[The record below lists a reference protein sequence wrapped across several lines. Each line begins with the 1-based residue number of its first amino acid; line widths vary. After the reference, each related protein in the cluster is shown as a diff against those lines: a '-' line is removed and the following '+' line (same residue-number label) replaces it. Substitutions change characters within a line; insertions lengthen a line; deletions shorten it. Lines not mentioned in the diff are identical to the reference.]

1 MSRESFTEGCME
13 LESSLERWGY
23 LEEKG
28 EYIADWEAVLS
39 PLSSQHVIYDLAEG
53 HGGEQDRQ
61 SSCSLGT
68 YHLGRSGQ
76 LTIRQNGLR
85 DQLHLMD
92 LMVMTEPFP
101 RIRLTLVSL
110 GQAA

>member
-39 PLSSQHVIYDLAEG
+39 LHCPHGMSSMIWQ
-53 HGGEQDRQ
+53 R
-61 SSCSLGT
+61 GT
-68 YHLGRSGQ
+68 EVSKTGRVPALLE
-76 LTIRQNGLR
+76 LTIWGEVDSSPEDRVGSE
-85 DQLHLMD
+85 
-92 LMVMTEPFP
+92 TSS
-101 RIRLTLVSL
+101 I
-110 GQAA
+110 

>member
-1 MSRESFTEGCME
+1 MGVSRKEGGVHYR
-13 LESSLERWGY
+13 LGGSP
-23 LEEKG
+23 
-28 EYIADWEAVLS
+28 LS
-39 PLSSQHVIYDLAEG
+39 PLSSRHVVYDLAEG

-68 YHLGRSGQ
+68 YHLERSRQ
-76 LTIRQNGLR
+76 LTTGQSGLR
-85 DQLHLMD
+85 DQLYLMD

-101 RIRLTLVSL
+101 RIRLILVSL